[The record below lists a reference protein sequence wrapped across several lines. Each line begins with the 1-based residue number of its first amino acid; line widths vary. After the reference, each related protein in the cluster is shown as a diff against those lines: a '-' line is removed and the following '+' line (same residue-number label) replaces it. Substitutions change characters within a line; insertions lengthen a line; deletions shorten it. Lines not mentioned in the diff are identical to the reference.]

1 MRSLAS
7 IAVLGTLA
15 LLTPAAQ
22 SQMRGGGG
30 GGGMRGGGG
39 GGGVHMSAPAARVSS
54 GRPMSSGPVG
64 GFRGAPAARPSFAHG
79 SPFRGQ
85 SVPVGTFNR
94 QSFNTTHVSTN
105 GHVVFFNNHNHFH
118 SSVFFHNPFIF
129 HNGFFGANC
138 FGTFAFG
145 NPFCGG
151 FVGSAFFVGDPFF
164 GLGYGYPYGAPGYG
178 YYPGYSSPPPDYYPQ
193 QSSTNSDNN
202 NNEVALTAEIQR
214 LSDEIDYLRDDRIN
228 NGNRDQQNQ
237 DQSSAS
243 SGATLSAVP
252 PSPLTIFVLRD
263 GRRFTAQNYAISG
276 QTLWILNEHSA
287 RRTPLSDI
295 DRAATEKANAAN
307 GVEIRLPEP
316 GSPN

>member
-1 MRSLAS
+1 MRRLAS
-7 IAVLGTLA
+7 VALLGTLA
-15 LLTPAAQ
+15 LLTSAAQ

-30 GGGMRGGGG
+30 GMRSGGGG
-39 GGGVHMSAPAARVSS
+39 GAHVSAPAPRVSS

-64 GFRGAPAARPSFAHG
+64 QGFRGAPAARPSFAHG

-85 SVPVGTFNR
+85 SAPVGTFNR
-94 QSFNTTHVSTN
+94 QNFNTVHVSTN
-105 GHVVFFNNHNHFH
+105 SHVFFNNHGHFH
-118 SSVFFHNPFIF
+118 SPFFRNPFLF

-164 GLGYGYPYGAPGYG
+164 GLGFGYGYPYGYPGYG

-193 QSSTNSDNN
+193 QSATTSDT
-202 NNEVALTAEIQR
+202 NEVALTAEIQR
-214 LSDEIDYLRDDRIN
+214 LSDEIDYLRDDRN
-228 NGNRDQQNQ
+228 NNNRDQQNQ
-237 DQSSAS
+237 DQSSPS
-243 SGATLSAVP
+243 SGTTLSAVP
-252 PSPLTIFVLRD
+252 PSALTIFVLRD

-287 RRTPLSDI
+287 RKTPLSDV

-307 GVEIRLPEP
+307 GVEIHLPEP
-316 GSPN
+316 VSPN